1 MAPLN
6 LLANNMT
13 YSESAAIKAL
23 SGVTDLSGERDIVAA
38 GRLADLNFQDGF
50 LRAILKIDP
59 KDADAFEPVRKKA
72 DAALKTIA
80 GVERVSV
87 MLTAHKAA
95 PEVSKRPQR
104 SGNPQR
110 GNPHQAK
117 RPEGYQGDA
126 FVDHVIA
133 VSSAKGGVGKSTIA
147 ANLAVALA
155 AQGQKVG
162 LLDADIHGPSI
173 PMIMGL
179 RGSRAKTTEVEG
191 RRLISAFE
199 AHGVKVMSI
208 GFLTEDDGPIVW
220 RGPMVQGAISRM
232 LWDVHWGDLDVLIID
247 MPPGTGDPQ
256 LGLAQ
261 DIKPRGAVIVSTPQD
276 LALLD
281 ARKGVAMFG
290 KVNIPVLGLIENMS
304 VFICPDCG
312 SSHDIFGS
320 DGVKKEAETLGVE
333 LLGQAPL
340 HLEIRTSSDN
350 GNPVATANQG
360 QGAAFHGMATALLA
374 QLT

>member
-1 MAPLN
+1 
-6 LLANNMT
+6 MT
-13 YSESAAIKAL
+13 YSESLAIKAL
-23 SGVTDLSGERDIVAA
+23 SAIDDLSGDRDIIAA
-38 GRLADLNFQDGF
+38 GRLASLNFENGY
-50 LRAILKIDP
+50 LRAILKIKPDE
-59 KDADAFEPVRKKA
+59 ADAFEPIRQKVES
-72 DAALKTIA
+72 ALKEID
-80 GVERVSV
+80 GVDRVTA

-95 PEVSKRPQR
+95 PEVSRRPKRQA
-104 SGNPQR
+104 
-110 GNPHQAK
+110 NPHQAR

-126 FVDHVIA
+126 FVDNVVA

-155 AQGQKVG
+155 KQGKRTG

-173 PMIMGL
+173 PMLMGL
-179 RGSRAKTTEVEG
+179 SGERAVTTEKEG
-191 RRLISAFE
+191 RRLIQPFE
-199 AHGVKVMSI
+199 AFGVRVMSI
-208 GFLTEDDGPIVW
+208 GFLTDGDGPIVW

-232 LWDVHWGDLDVLIID
+232 LWDVDWGELDVLIID

-261 DIKPRGAVIVSTPQD
+261 DIKPRGALIVSTPQD

-290 KVNIPVLGLIENMS
+290 KVNIPVLGLVENMS

-312 SSHDIFGS
+312 TSHDIFGS
-320 DGVKKEAETLGVE
+320 GGVKSEAEKLGIP

-340 HLEIRTSSDN
+340 HMSIREASDK
-350 GNPVATANQG
+350 GMPVAVEATPEAKVFD
-360 QGAAFHGMATALLA
+360 AMADRLVKALK
-374 QLT
+374 

>member
-1 MAPLN
+1 MARLD
-6 LLANNMT
+6 LHVSKMT
-13 YSESAAIKAL
+13 YSESAAVKAL
-23 SGVTDLSGERDIVAA
+23 SVVKDLSGDRDIVSG
-38 GRLADLNFQDGF
+38 GRLADLTYTDGF
-50 LRAILKIDP
+50 LRAILQIDP
-59 KDADAFEPVRKKA
+59 KNADAFEPVRKNA
-72 DAALKTIA
+72 EAALMA
-80 GVERVSV
+80 LDGVDRVSV

-104 SGNPQR
+104 SGNP
-110 GNPHQAK
+110 HQAR

-147 ANLAVALA
+147 ANLAVAMA
-155 AQGQKVG
+155 KQGKKVG

-179 RGSRAKTTEVEG
+179 SGKRAQTTEVEG
-191 RRLISAFE
+191 RRLIAPFE
-199 AHGVKVMSI
+199 AFDVKVMSI

-232 LWDVHWGDLDVLIID
+232 LWDVDWGDLDFLIID

-290 KVNIPVLGLIENMS
+290 KVNIPVLGLVENMS
-304 VFICPDCG
+304 VFVCPDCG
-312 SSHDIFGS
+312 SSHDLFGS
-320 DGVKKEAETLGVE
+320 GGVEEEAKKLGVK
-333 LLGQAPL
+333 LLGKAPL
-340 HLEIRTSSDN
+340 QLSIRQGSDA
-350 GNPVATANQG
+350 GTPVAAG
-360 QGAAFHGMATALLA
+360 ESEEFDFFAFMAKAVFS
-374 QLT
+374 QF

>member
-1 MAPLN
+1 MS
-6 LLANNMT
+6 
-13 YSESAAIKAL
+13 YSETAALKAL
-23 SGVTDLSGERDIVAA
+23 SKVKDLTGNRDVVSA
-38 GRLADLNFQDGF
+38 GHVSDLNFADGF

-59 KDADAFEPVRKKA
+59 AKADAFEPVRLNVVS
-72 DAALKTIA
+72 ALEA
-80 GVERVSV
+80 LDGVERVSV
-87 MLTAHKAA
+87 MLTAHKAGPDLA
-95 PEVSKRPQR
+95 SKPKR
-104 SGNPQR
+104 SK
-110 GNPHQAK
+110 NPHQAK
-117 RPEGYQGDA
+117 RPDGYQGDA

-133 VSSAKGGVGKSTIA
+133 VSSAKGGVGKSTVA

-155 AQGQKVG
+155 GQGKKIG

-173 PMIMGL
+173 PMLMGL
-179 RGSRAKTTEVEG
+179 SGSRAVTTEKNG
-191 RRLISAFE
+191 RRLIEPFSAY
-199 AHGVKVMSI
+199 GVKVMSI
-208 GFLTEDDGPIVW
+208 GFLTDGDGPIVW

-232 LWDVHWGDLDVLIID
+232 LWDVDWGELDMLIID

-290 KVNIPVLGLIENMS
+290 KVNIPVFGLIENMS
-304 VFICPDCG
+304 VFVCPDCG

-320 DGVKKEAETLGVE
+320 EGVKDEASKLEIP

-340 HLEIRTSSDN
+340 HMSIREASDK
-350 GNPVATANQG
+350 GKPIAASDTKEG
-360 QGAAFHGMATALLA
+360 QIFKKLARNLYA
-374 QLT
+374 QLK

>member
-1 MAPLN
+1 MAPSDP
-6 LLANNMT
+6 LASKMT
-13 YSESAAIKAL
+13 YSETAAIKAL
-23 SGVTDLSGERDIVAA
+23 SGVTDLSGGRDIVTN

-50 LRAILKIDP
+50 LRAILQIDP
-59 KDADAFEPVRKKA
+59 KDADAFEPVRQKA
-72 DAALKTIA
+72 EAALKSID
-80 GVERVSV
+80 GVNRVSV

-95 PEVSKRPQR
+95 PEVSKKPQR
-104 SGNPQR
+104 R
-110 GNPHQAK
+110 GNPHQAR

-126 FVDHVIA
+126 FVDHVVA
-133 VSSAKGGVGKSTIA
+133 VSSAKGGVGKSTVA

-155 AQGQKVG
+155 AQGQKTG

-179 RGSRAKTTEVEG
+179 TGERAKTTEFEG
-191 RRLISAFE
+191 RRLIAPFE

-232 LWDVHWGDLDVLIID
+232 LWDVYWGDLDMLIID

-320 DGVKKEAETLGVE
+320 GGVRQEAEKLGVE

-340 HLEIRTSSDN
+340 HIDIRTGSDA
-350 GNPVATANQG
+350 GQPVSVTDKNQG
-360 QGAAFHGMATALLA
+360 QVFHKMAKALA
-374 QLT
+374 GQLGL

>member
-1 MAPLN
+1 
-6 LLANNMT
+6 MT
-13 YSESAAIKAL
+13 YSESEALKAL
-23 SGVTDLSGERDIVAA
+23 SGVMDMSGERDVVSA
-38 GRLADLNFQDGF
+38 GRLSDLTFTDGF
-50 LRAILKIDP
+50 LRAILLIKP
-59 KDADAFEPVRKKA
+59 NEAEVFEPVRQA
-72 DAALKTIA
+72 VAAALKTVN

-95 PEVSKRPQR
+95 PDVKAAPRR
-104 SGNPQR
+104 SA
-110 GNPHQAK
+110 NPHQAR
-117 RPEGYQGDA
+117 RPDGYQGDA

-155 AQGQKVG
+155 KSGKKVG

-179 RGSRAKTTEVEG
+179 SGERAKTVEVEG
-191 RRLISAFE
+191 RRLIAPFK
-199 AHGVKVMSI
+199 AHGVKIMSI

-232 LWDVHWGDLDVLIID
+232 LWDVNWGDLDTLIID

-290 KVNIPVLGLIENMS
+290 KVNIPVFGLIENMS
-304 VFICPDCG
+304 IFVCPDCG

-320 DGVKKEAETLGVE
+320 GGVKAEAVKLGVP

-340 HLEIRTSSDN
+340 HMSIREGSDL
-350 GNPVATANQG
+350 GMPVAASEDDKAG
-360 QGAAFHGMATALLA
+360 LFLAMAEKLWRSLEEG
-374 QLT
+374 LN